1 MIKRKR
7 CGAKVI
13 TYCVL
18 IILFFICVIPFYL
31 LIIGSTYDNATLA
44 SRMPMLP
51 GKYFIENYLKMA
63 GTIHIWRGFFN
74 SLIVAGISTAANI
87 YIGSLTAFG
96 FSKYR
101 FRWNKQLFVILLC
114 CMMIPPRLGII
125 GYYQLMSEMKTLNS
139 LPALIFPALVATT
152 TTFWEKQYM
161 DAYLPD
167 ALIECAR
174 IDGCN
179 DFKIFH
185 RIALPLVAPA
195 SATMA
200 IFTFVE
206 TWNNFEY
213 PLILLTS
220 SEKFTLPLMVQTMQG
235 VYARDYGAIYMGVT
249 FSVIPILLI
258 FVFCS
263 KQIVGGLTV
272 GAIKE

>member
-1 MIKRKR
+1 M
-7 CGAKVI
+7 
-13 TYCVL
+13 
-18 IILFFICVIPFYL
+18 YL
-31 LIIGSTYDNATLA
+31 ALSEG
-44 SRMPMLP
+44 M
-51 GKYFIENYLKMA
+51 
-63 GTIHIWRGFFN
+63 WRY
-74 SLIVAGISTAANI
+74 V
-87 YIGSLTAFG
+87 
-96 FSKYR
+96 
-101 FRWNKQLFVILLC
+101 
-114 CMMIPPRLGII
+114 
-125 GYYQLMSEMKTLNS
+125 
-139 LPALIFPALVATT
+139 
-152 TTFWEKQYM
+152 
-161 DAYLPD
+161 
-167 ALIECAR
+167 
-174 IDGCN
+174 
-179 DFKIFH
+179 FKIFH

-272 GAIKE
+272 GAVKE